1 MSDDVV
7 LTLDKGCVNLG
18 NLCAQAG
25 VAGLGDVWSQHMV
38 GGSGPQRW
46 NWLQQLPLN
55 CSTVQLLAFLTRVCG
70 DEGLKSLHSEAL
82 ALLFALRFWE
92 ACAIVDARI
101 TVLAEDVA
109 RDAATSKRYHSK
121 AIWQ

>member
-46 NWLQQLPLN
+46 NWLWQPPLN
-55 CSTVQLLAFLTRVCG
+55 GSMVQLLAFLTRVCG

-82 ALLFALRFWE
+82 ALLFALCFWE

-109 RDAATSKRYHSK
+109 RAAATSKR
-121 AIWQ
+121 